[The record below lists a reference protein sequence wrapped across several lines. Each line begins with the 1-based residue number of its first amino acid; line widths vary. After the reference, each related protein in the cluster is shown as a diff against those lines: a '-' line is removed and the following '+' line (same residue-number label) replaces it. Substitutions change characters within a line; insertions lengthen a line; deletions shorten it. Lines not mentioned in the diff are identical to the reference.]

1 MAFEPKKIGEAKWQ
15 IKKQG
20 NMRVPAVIYANDRL
34 IEKVKTDRTLK
45 QLTNVAT
52 MRGILNAAYVMP
64 DAHEGY
70 GFPIGGVAA
79 FDLEQGVISPG
90 GVGYDINCGVRL
102 IRTDLKAEE
111 IKPKMNELMNALFA
125 NVPSGV
131 GSKGRLRLE
140 KNELEEALVD
150 GAGWVVKQGYG
161 WSDDTEHM
169 EEYGKMPGARPEFVS
184 DKAMKRGKPQFGT
197 LGAGNHF
204 LEVQRVEK
212 IIEEET
218 AKAFGLYE
226 GQAVIM
232 LHCGSRG
239 FGHQVCSDYLR
250 VMMDAVRKYKIDLP
264 DRELACT
271 PLNSK
276 EAEQYIGAMACAINY
291 AFCNRQVMTQWVR
304 QTFEK
309 VFGRSAEDLGMRLV
323 YDVCHNI
330 AKFEEHEVQG
340 QRKKVCVHRK
350 GATRAFGPGREE
362 VPKAYREVGQPV
374 LIPGSMGTASYVLVG
389 TKEAELNSFGSACHG
404 SGRVMSRSQA
414 VRTYPGEQVKRKLD
428 EKGIVLRGGGGKLVS
443 EEAPGAYK
451 DVDDVVGSVQAA
463 GLSRAVARLTPMG
476 VAKG

>member
-1 MAFEPKKIGEAKWQ
+1 MAFEVKNIGNAKWQ
-15 IKKQG
+15 IDKQG
-20 NMRVPAVIYANDRL
+20 AMRVPAIIYANDKL
-34 IEKVKTDRTLK
+34 IEKIKTDRTMR

-52 MRGILNAAYVMP
+52 MPGIIDAAYVMP

-79 FDLEQGVISPG
+79 FGMEDGVVSPG

-102 IRTDLKAEE
+102 IRTNMTAEE
-111 IKPKMNELMNALFA
+111 LKPKMKELMDALFT

-131 GSKGRLRLE
+131 GSKGRLRLDRGDLD
-140 KNELEEALVD
+140 KALVD
-150 GAGWVVKQGYG
+150 GAKWVVEQGYG
-161 WSDDTEHM
+161 WKEDTEHL
-169 EEYGKMPGARPEFVS
+169 EEYGRIEGARPEFVS
-184 DKAMKRGKPQFGT
+184 DKAKKRGAPQFGT

-204 LEVQRVEK
+204 LEIQRVEK
-212 IIEEET
+212 VLEEST

-226 GQAVIM
+226 GQAVVM

-239 FGHQVCSDYLR
+239 FGHQVCDDYLR
-250 VMMDAVRKYKIDLP
+250 EMMSAVRKYKLNLP
-264 DRELACT
+264 DRELACV
-271 PLNSK
+271 PLNTK
-276 EAEQYIGAMACAINY
+276 EAERYLGAMRCAVNY
-291 AFCNRQVMTQWVR
+291 AFCNRQVMTHWIR

-309 VFGRSAEDLGMRLV
+309 VFGKKADELGMSIL

-330 AKFEEHEVQG
+330 AKYEEHQVDG

-389 TKEAELNSFGSACHG
+389 TKEAELQSFGSACHG
-404 SGRVMSRSQA
+404 SGRIMSRSQA
-414 VRTYPGEQVKRKLD
+414 IRTYPEDDVRKSIA
-428 EKGIVLRGGGGKLVS
+428 EKGIVLRGAKGRLAS

-451 DVDDVVGSVQAA
+451 NVDDVVGSVQAA
-463 GLSRAVARLTPMG
+463 GLSRAVCRLVPMG